1 MSDLP
6 PLVLHGAK
14 VAFVALLYLFLW
26 QVVRAIRSHLKAEAQ
41 RSSDPTLTLTRSAT
55 QAGLTIRV
63 TSTLVLGRSP
73 EADLTLDDQYASDF
87 HVRLAPQT
95 DGLRLH
101 DLGSTNG
108 TFVNGER
115 VVAPVTLRSGDE
127 LQIGQTIMEI
137 R

>member
-1 MSDLP
+1 LSDLP

-14 VAFVALLYLFLW
+14 VVFVALLYLFLW
-26 QVVRAIRSHLKAEAQ
+26 QVLGAIRSHLKAEAR

-73 EADLTLDDQYASDF
+73 EADFTLDDHYASDF
-87 HVRLAPQT
+87 HVRLAPQA

>member
-1 MSDLP
+1 LTDLP
-6 PLVLHGAK
+6 PLVLHGTK
-14 VAFVALLYLFLW
+14 VVFVALVYLFLW
-26 QVVRAIRSHLKAEAQ
+26 QVVRSIHSHLKEEAG
-41 RSSDPTLTLTRSAT
+41 RASDPTLTLTKSAT

-73 EADLTLDDQYASDF
+73 EADFTLDDQYASDF
-87 HVRLAPQT
+87 HARLAPQT
-95 DGLRLH
+95 NGLRLH